1 MTVSSVTQIA
11 GHAVHRNESSLWN
24 SAQTTQ
30 ARWTVIAWAGGMR
43 CLYVV
48 RKKWLPPRSGNRDF
62 FSFVE
67 TIKPP
72 VALVAAECVLGQE
85 KSGAING
92 FILAD
97 YI

>member
-24 SAQTTQ
+24 SAQTTK
-30 ARWTVIAWAGGMR
+30 ARWTVIASAGGMR

-48 RKKWLPPRSGNRDF
+48 RKMWLPRESGNRDF
-62 FSFVE
+62 FSFVA

-85 KSGAING
+85 DSGAIKA

-97 YI
+97 SI